1 MHKRSKKAECINQMS
16 RMCLHIDDEVGYRRK
31 LLFEVDIDGRNPHY
45 NRGGC
50 SQLLEAPFWA
60 SRRCKKPSLHYNRE
74 SEVCESEE
82 NILDENENF

>member
-31 LLFEVDIDGRNPHY
+31 LLFELDGRNADY
-45 NRGGC
+45 NRGG
-50 SQLLEAPFWA
+50 W

-74 SEVCESEE
+74 SEVCEFEE
-82 NILDENENF
+82 NILHENENF